1 MHIKEVTACLEQR
14 FPLWLQEDFDNCGV
28 QCGDVSQEVTGV
40 LVCFE
45 MSMQVIEEA
54 IAQGANLV
62 ISHHPLM
69 LKRGICK
76 IQPTDRVGE
85 MICKALE
92 HKMVL
97 YSMHTNIDS
106 AQGGGN
112 DAFADMLGLTD
123 TTVLVPQA
131 GHLRKVVVFVPADHA
146 DAMRQALAEI
156 GCGKLGNYDR
166 CAYTMSGT
174 GSFRPNAEA
183 NPYIGQ
189 ALQEEHVAEE
199 RVEMIFPAPL
209 LHKVIATIYRT
220 HPYEE
225 PAFDILHL
233 ENPSRTEGLGRVG
246 LLPQPMALPE
256 FLKYLQDKMQI
267 EHIRYAGPTDKLIH
281 KVALCGGG
289 GASFIEAAMA
299 AGADAY
305 VTGDVKYHDFFRSNQ
320 SMIIADIGHYES
332 ESFIKEIIYRELKE
346 KFSTFAVSIA
356 KTDELKIF
364 YV

>member
-1 MHIKEVTACLEQR
+1 MQIKEVTACLERR

-54 IAQGANLV
+54 IAKGANLV

-85 MICKALE
+85 ILCKALE

-97 YSMHTNIDS
+97 YSMHTNIDC

-112 DAFADMLGLTD
+112 DVFAEKLGLTD
-123 TTVLVPQA
+123 TSVLVPQA

-146 DAMRQALAEI
+146 DRMRQALAEV
-156 GCGKLGNYDR
+156 GCGKMGNYDH
-166 CAYTMSGT
+166 CAYSMSGT
-174 GSFRPNAEA
+174 GTFRPTAEA
-183 NPYIGQ
+183 HPYIGQ
-189 ALQEEHVAEE
+189 ASQEEHVAEE

-209 LHKVIATIYRT
+209 LRKVVSAIYQN

-233 ENPSRTEGLGRVG
+233 ENPSRAEGLGRVG
-246 LLPQPMALPE
+246 LLPQPMTLPE
-256 FLKYLQDKMQI
+256 FLQYLQDKMQI
-267 EHIRYAGPTDKLIH
+267 EHIRYAGPTDRMIH

-289 GASFIEAAMA
+289 GASFIEAAMVV
-299 AGADAY
+299 GADAY
-305 VTGDVKYHDFFRSNQ
+305 VTGDVKYHDFFRSHE
-320 SMIIADIGHYES
+320 SMTIIDIGHYES
-332 ESFIKEIIYRELKE
+332 EYFIKEIIYK
-346 KFSTFAVSIA
+346 
-356 KTDELKIF
+356 ELKIY